1 MNASYSFAQA
11 KSLVF
16 DDLARQKLRIVSEQ
30 AEPKRPKFRQSRLMI
45 GVIGTR
51 MECRAGDETSA
62 NLNLAPE
69 GPASRLQIGAD
80 RPLLVEAFRCV
91 SFHRSGY
98 GVGVGVG
105 LLFPGSCFSSP
116 CGCCGC

>member
-1 MNASYSFAQA
+1 
-11 KSLVF
+11 
-16 DDLARQKLRIVSEQ
+16 
-30 AEPKRPKFRQSRLMI
+30 MI

-51 MECRAGDETSA
+51 LGWSVRAGDETSA
-62 NLNLAPE
+62 NLNLAQRDL
-69 GPASRLQIGAD
+69 PADFQIGAD

-105 LLFPGSCFSSP
+105 LLFPGSCFSP
-116 CGCCGC
+116 ALRLLRLPHKADTRFETGIRNDCD